1 MFSKTMKIALAA
13 FLHDIGKFAQR
24 SHGDKAK
31 PGDRAFYPSQEFLD
45 SHRALYQPYNSVT
58 KRYTHEHA
66 IYTAAFID
74 HLEALLP
81 DCFNDSDWGGKSWI
95 AELAAGHHLLKKEE
109 GGLQP
114 AMRWSIAIAD
124 RLASSLDRA
133 VAKEFE
139 KSYNLQEEIINF
151 RCARQW
157 PIMEAIKI
165 HSESDSSKE
174 NSFKFRIP
182 LEELA
187 DDKFL
192 PDLKENIE
200 PENNSTAQEQYRNL
214 FYKFYEELKGLK
226 QFKDNVELWFAQF
239 DNLYMR
245 YAGQIP
251 AATISNSMKDISLY
265 DHSKI
270 TAAIATALY
279 LYHEQNGETDVE
291 SYKKIINEFKKKEE
305 LENKGNPEKKSSE
318 DEKCRFKK
326 FVFSRLNQ
334 INEKKFLFVGTSF
347 FGIQKFIFSSGAQTN
362 KNAAKILRGRSFYV
376 SLFSEAIADMLLKET
391 GLPVTS
397 IIFNAAGQVTL
408 LAPNLQYI
416 KEAVDRVKKQ
426 ANEWLLKRFYGQTSL
441 GLAYTEVSQEEI
453 GFKYREIWNNFSI
466 EMEEQKYTKFDL
478 SKFGGAQK
486 QFFAEYNN
494 EYGVCRFCGKRPA
507 IMYSDS
513 ENSIPVCGVCQDQ
526 ITMGAKLVKAD
537 AIALWKDGEADFK
550 EKLCEPLFGQYHVW
564 LGKLGEAVN
573 NANSSNVRLLARLSN
588 SINDIEWRKVAYRP
602 LKAYVPFVEDKEDRS
617 VKSFEDLAECAVKE
631 DLKTGDRIGVKA
643 IGVLKADVDNLGK
656 IFSLGLNNSIQ
667 TLTRTSVLSRQLNNF
682 FAVYL
687 PHLFETEYPEI
698 YTVFAGGDD
707 LFLIGPHDQ
716 ILDIAPRI
724 REEFRKFV
732 CNNSEVTLSMG
743 ISVHKPGE
751 PVAIMANAAEEALEE
766 AKTNA
771 GKDSICVFGEVVKW
785 DKYKELLLIKSE
797 LKKWCDIGAVNTS
810 ILYRFNK
817 AIEDMMD
824 ARRLTESV
832 MKNKK
837 ISIAELSHA
846 LSWKGR
852 LKYSL
857 IRTINNYHGKS
868 SDFDIFELEK
878 IIPWLELYG
887 SSIRIPLWS
896 EIYRRRK

>member
-1 MFSKTMKIALAA
+1 MPENEMLSKTLKVALAA

-24 SHGDKAK
+24 SRGDKVN
-31 PGDRAFYPSQEFLD
+31 PGDPAFYPSQEFLD

-133 VAKEFE
+133 GAKEFE
-139 KSYNLQEEIINF
+139 KFYNLQEEIINF

-200 PENNSTAQEQYRNL
+200 PENNSTAQKQYRNL
-214 FYKFYEELKGLK
+214 FNKFYEELKGLK

-279 LYHEQNGETDVE
+279 LYHENAGETNSSCLE
-291 SYKKIINEFKKKEE
+291 KIKA
-305 LENKGNPEKKSSE
+305 E
-318 DEKCRFKK
+318 DK
-326 FVFSRLNQ
+326 
-334 INEKKFLFVGTSF
+334 KKFLFIGTSF

-408 LAPNLQYI
+408 LAPNLPYI
-416 KEAVDRVKKQ
+416 KEAVERVKKQ
-426 ANEWLLKRFYGQTSL
+426 ANEWLLRRFYGQTSL

-486 QFFAEYNN
+486 QFFKEYNN

-550 EKLCEPLFGQYHVW
+550 EKLCEPLFDQYHVW
-564 LGKLGEAVN
+564 LGKLGEAVS
-573 NANSSNVRLLARLSN
+573 NANSSKVRLLARLSN
-588 SINDIEWRKVAYRP
+588 SINDVEWRKVAYRP
-602 LKAYVPFVEDKEDRS
+602 LKAYVPFIEDKEDRI

-724 REEFRKFV
+724 REEFRRFV

-743 ISVHKPGE
+743 ISIHKPGE
-751 PVAIMANAAEEALEE
+751 PVSVMAESAEEALET
-766 AKTNA
+766 AKHNE
-771 GKDSICVFGEVVKW
+771 GKDSLCVFGEVVRW
-785 DKYKELLLIKSE
+785 SE
-797 LKKWCDIGAVNTS
+797 YGKLVEIQNKIRLWVEKGDVNTS
-810 ILYRFNK
+810 ILYKFNS
-817 AIEDMMD
+817 AIEDLVKE
-824 ARRLTESV
+824 RKLQ
-832 MKNKK
+832 KLLNQKK
-837 ISIAELSHA
+837 QVSIAELSEA
-846 LSWKGR
+846 LSWKAR

-857 IRTINNYHGKS
+857 IRNISEKGLNKIG
-868 SDFDIFELEK
+868 DDLARVAELENM
-878 IIPWLELYG
+878 INWLEEYKT
-887 SSIRIPLWS
+887 SIRIPLWS
-896 EIYRRRK
+896 EIYRRRKF